1 MPVTI
6 NDIRAAARRLAPVVR
21 RTPLLNDEFVDQ
33 ALGAR
38 MFVKA
43 ECLQRY
49 GAFKIRGAYNKIA
62 SLTPEARAQGVLAF
76 SSGNHA
82 VATAAAARM
91 FGVPAVIVMPSD
103 APAAKRA
110 QAEALGGEVV
120 PYDRAKEDREAIC
133 AAIAQTRGL
142 ALVKPFDDADVI
154 AGQGTVGLEIVEDLA
169 AQGLKPDLVLVCASG
184 GGLAAGVAV
193 AVKDAAPDALAFPVE
208 PEGHDDLA
216 RSLAAG
222 ERLGNAP
229 GIRSIA
235 DALLVDKPGVIP
247 LAVASS
253 LWARGLVVSDEE
265 ILDAMAQAFLRFR
278 IIVEPGGAVALAAVL
293 SGKIDVRG
301 KVVAVVASGGNVDR
315 AMFARALARLG

>member
-6 NDIRAAARRLAPVVR
+6 NDIRDAARRLAPVAR
-21 RTPLLNDEFVDQ
+21 RTPLLNDDQ
-33 ALGAR
+33 TDGALGAR
-38 MFVKA
+38 VFVKA

-49 GAFKIRGAYNKIA
+49 GAFKLRGAYNKIA
-62 SLTPEARAQGVLAF
+62 RLSPEARAPGVLAF

-120 PYDRAKEDREAIC
+120 AYDRATEDREAIG
-133 AAIAQTRGL
+133 AAIARARNL
-142 ALVKPFDDADVI
+142 AIVKPFDDADVI
-154 AGQGTVGLEIVEDLA
+154 AGQGTVGLELVEDLA
-169 AQGLKPDLVLVCASG
+169 ALGLKPDLVLACASG

-193 AVKDAAPDALAFPVE
+193 AVRDAAPDARIFPVE

-222 ERLGNAP
+222 ARLSNPP
-229 GIRSIA
+229 GVRSIA
-235 DALLVDKPGVIP
+235 DALLVDRPGEIP
-247 LAVASS
+247 LAVASR
-253 LWARGLVVSDEE
+253 LWAGGLVVSDEE

-278 IIVEPGGAVALAAVL
+278 IIVEPGGAAALAAVL

-301 KVVAVVASGGNVDR
+301 KVVAVVASGGNVDP
-315 AMFARALARLG
+315 ALYARALARLG